1 MAISS
6 RYLSAAAV
14 QKAKPAGHDYSLS
27 DGHGLTLSVRATGK
41 KIWRFRYQRPGS
53 GTRTNITLGHY
64 PALTLAAART
74 LHDEYITLLAQG
86 IDPKRQSQL
95 EAERQCLNTER
106 LFINVAKKWHKLKKS
121 TVSAEHAQEIWSS
134 LEKNLFPLIGEMP
147 VSELKAP
154 QLIAALEPVRA
165 RGALETLRRLTQR
178 VNEIMKFAINTGLLE
193 ANPASCIGQVF
204 EKPKRTHMP
213 TIRPERLQELVQRIE
228 TTNLNQMTRYLV
240 KWQLL
245 TLVRPGEAAGTMWSE
260 IDTEKRLWTIP
271 AERMKKKREH
281 QVPLTDE
288 MLWLLKQVAPLSRHS
303 LFVFPGRCSQY
314 SPMNSE
320 TVNKALRR
328 MGYTGELVSHGFRAL
343 GSTAMNEAGFPADI
357 IEAVLAHADLNKT
370 RAAYNR
376 SAYLEQRQELM
387 MWWSHQI
394 SSTLPLMYGVKT
406 DVS

>member
-1 MAISS
+1 MAMSP
-6 RYLSAAAV
+6 RQLSAAAV
-14 QKAKPAGHDYSLS
+14 QKAKPAGHDYNLP
-27 DGHGLTLSVRATGK
+27 DGHGLTLSVRASGK

-53 GTRTNITLGHY
+53 GARTNITLGY
-64 PALTLAAART
+64 FPALTLAAART
-74 LHDEYITLLAQG
+74 LHDEYLAMLAQG

-95 EAERQCLNTER
+95 EAERQHFNTER

-134 LEKNLFPLIGEMP
+134 LEKNLFPLIGDMP

-193 ANPASCIGQVF
+193 ANPASCIAQVF

-213 TIRPERLQELVQRIE
+213 TIRPERLSELVQRIE
-228 TTNLNQMTRYLV
+228 TTNLSQMTRYLV

-245 TLVRPGEAAGTMWSE
+245 TLVRPGEAAGTMWCE

-281 QVPLTDE
+281 LVPLTDE

-303 LFVFPGRCSQY
+303 LFVFPGRCSQH
-314 SPMNSE
+314 SAMNSE

-343 GSTAMNEAGFPADI
+343 GSTAMNEAGFPPDI
-357 IEAVLAHADLNKT
+357 IEAVLAHAEQNKT

-376 SAYLEQRQELM
+376 SVYLEQRQELM
-387 MWWSHQI
+387 MWWSRQI
-394 SSTLPLMYGVKT
+394 SSALPLMYGVKT
-406 DVS
+406 ELM